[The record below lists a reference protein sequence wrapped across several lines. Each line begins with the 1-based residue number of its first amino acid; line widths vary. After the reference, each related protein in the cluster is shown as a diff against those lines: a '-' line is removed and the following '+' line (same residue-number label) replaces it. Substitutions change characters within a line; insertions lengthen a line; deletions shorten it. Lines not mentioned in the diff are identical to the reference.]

1 MDTTS
6 LWQGRA
12 VKLACQPT
20 LQTDITVDVAVIG
33 AGITGLTA
41 AMQLAAAGQRVALLE
56 ARRIGG
62 SSTGHSTGNL
72 YAPVDLGLREIA
84 SKHGEDTMRQ
94 VVQSRASAVDA
105 IEATANTLGLQCGY
119 TRLPWHLLATAPG
132 TRLAV
137 EDEFKAATAAGL
149 PAQMLDQSPLPVS
162 AERILQIPG
171 QAQFQPLDYV
181 RQLAQRI
188 AGERCLVFENT
199 PVTKLDDA
207 AGELT
212 TPQGSVR
219 FGAALLATHTPV
231 GIHLVQAKLDVVR
244 EYAVAL
250 RLEQPAPPP
259 GIYWLI
265 GNECYSLRVF
275 SDKGLAWLVAVGAA
289 HPTGKQAPTSHPY
302 DALERYA
309 RSHFKLGEVD
319 YRWSAQRYRSQ
330 DLLPYVGKNIDATRT
345 WIATG
350 FSGDGLTYGTLA
362 GLLIADQLLGHDNPW
377 SALYSPSRLS
387 SEKRPA
393 GFEQEQSS
401 ASPAPV
407 LHLDAAALTL
417 FNDLPLNEARQMEYQ
432 GKKLAAYRCEDG
444 RVLVVGAKCS
454 HMGCD
459 IQWNGAET
467 SWDCHCH
474 GSRFAPDG
482 QVLEGPA
489 LAPLAHAQELPA
501 ADSNAEP
508 PETGAEE

>member
-1 MDTTS
+1 MDTSS
-6 LWQGRA
+6 LWQGTA
-12 VKLACQPT
+12 IKLACGPT
-20 LQTDITVDVAVIG
+20 LQADITVDVAIVG
-33 AGITGLTA
+33 AGMTGLTA
-41 AMQLAAAGQRVALLE
+41 AMQLVASGQRVAVLE
-56 ARRIGG
+56 AHRIGG

-72 YAPVDLGLREIA
+72 YAMVDLGLHDITRR
-84 SKHGEDTMRQ
+84 HGEETMRQ
-94 VVQSRASAVDA
+94 VAQSRASAVDA
-105 IEATANTLGLQCGY
+105 IEATANTLGLQCGF
-119 TRLPWHLLATAPG
+119 TRLPWHLLATSPG
-132 TRLAV
+132 NNQAV
-137 EDEFKAATAAGL
+137 EDECKAATAAGL
-149 PAQMLDQSPLPVS
+149 RATMLDQSPLPVP
-162 AERILQIPG
+162 AERVLQVDG

-199 PVTKLDDA
+199 PVTRVDDA

-219 FGAALLATHTPV
+219 FGAVLLATHTPV
-231 GIHLVQAKLDVVR
+231 GIHLVQARLDVVR

-265 GNECYSLRVF
+265 GDERYSLRVV

-289 HPTGKQAPTSHPY
+289 HPTGKQPATCDPY

-309 RSHFKLGEVD
+309 RGHFQLGELD

-330 DLLPYVGKNIDATRT
+330 DLLPYIGKNIDSTRT

-362 GLLIADQLLGHDNPW
+362 GLIVADQLLGHDNPW
-377 SALYSPSRLS
+377 SALYSPSRLG

-393 GFEQEQSS
+393 GFEHERSS
-401 ASPAPV
+401 AAHAPV
-407 LHLDAAALTL
+407 LQLDAAALAR
-417 FNDLPLNEARQMEYQ
+417 FDDLPPNQSRKLDHAGQQ
-432 GKKLAAYRCEDG
+432 LAAYRCEDG

-459 IQWNGAET
+459 IQWNAAES

-489 LAPLAHAQELPA
+489 LAALAHAQEIPA
-501 ADSNAEP
+501 ADTAGEP